1 MTAGMSLVELAALC
15 AAGLAAGFINTMAGG
30 GSFLTLPALM
40 LIGLPADVANGTNRV
55 GILVQS
61 LTGSASFYRRGVFRA
76 REILPALLPSVLG
89 ALIGALGA
97 AVTPPTVL
105 KPVLLTALILMA
117 LWITFRPKT
126 FSGESEEDTSRAA
139 QRKATLAL
147 FGAGL
152 YGGFVQAGVGFML
165 LGAFAGVLGMRLI
178 RANAMKLVCT
188 TVFSGVALAVF
199 IAAGQV
205 RWIPG
210 LVLAVATTTGT
221 QIGVRFAMRAPQKV
235 LRWILL
241 AAVIGACIAAFLKN

>member
-1 MTAGMSLVELAALC
+1 MSLLELAALC

-76 REILPALLPSVLG
+76 RAILPALMPSVFG
-89 ALIGALGA
+89 ALVGALGA

-117 LWITFRPKT
+117 LWITLRPKS
-126 FSGESEEDTSRAA
+126 FSGNGDGDENTSDGAK
-139 QRKATLAL
+139 RKATLAL

-165 LGAFAGVLGMRLI
+165 LGAFAGVLGMGLTK
-178 RANAMKLVCT
+178 ANAMKLVCT

-199 IAAGQV
+199 IAVDQV

-210 LVLAVATTTGT
+210 LVLAAATTTGT
-221 QIGVRFAMRAPQKV
+221 QIGVRFALRAPPKV

-241 AAVIGACIAAFLKN
+241 VAVIASCIAAFFKH